1 MKGFFSQKAGLFLFA
16 FWAVSSSL
24 CADDQQ
30 IYVSLS
36 PNGHYRV
43 IVSQEIMRR
52 VDDQVF
58 FQYPIEV
65 VNVRNHRHFTIQ
77 SGSAPFI
84 HETDQGTF
92 TIDWDLIHFDWA
104 KDSGQFFFQ
113 LEVIEDVWRTYYVN
127 IAREQVTDITPLL
140 EAGILDKVS
149 GKNWSCGTPQINL
162 LQWLK
167 PDLAEF
173 KLSSICGKDMPI
185 PNEKFSDL
193 NYTVLFDTTKRTVV
207 SDCLNCK
214 DEKASKKFLKYWQS
228 TQVTPTPTPDETPGA
243 E

>member
-24 CADDQQ
+24 WADDQQ

-43 IVSQEIMRR
+43 VVSQEIMRR

-65 VNVRNHRHFTIQ
+65 VNVRNHRHFAIQ

-113 LEVIEDVWRTYYVN
+113 LEVIEDTWRTYYVS

-140 EAGILDKVS
+140 EAGILD
-149 GKNWSCGTPQINL
+149 
-162 LQWLK
+162 
-167 PDLAEF
+167 
-173 KLSSICGKDMPI
+173 
-185 PNEKFSDL
+185 
-193 NYTVLFDTTKRTVV
+193 
-207 SDCLNCK
+207 
-214 DEKASKKFLKYWQS
+214 
-228 TQVTPTPTPDETPGA
+228 
-243 E
+243 